1 MTHQNSLKEQ
11 LKELTHDEKVHSEAY
26 QLFLKQKDSNDYEIK
41 REGYR
46 DDLLDTIYPEER
58 QAIESMIVSK
68 FEQKD
73 IDVLKFMAELTTVD
87 GISLVEEQYKSLS
100 KQVVD
105 MPNLAEYLYIHT
117 RQQMYLDD
125 LREYCLEG
133 KAQFREEAIRNLNK
147 LVMDIELA
155 EISQIYEVSRTII
168 LKENDSELLFWGKAL
183 MRKCIK
189 RLDIKG
195 DNQELRQLWEEVEK
209 AIKVDSSDIRK
220 EKLLLFE
227 ERFRNQ

>member
-11 LKELTHDEKVHSEAY
+11 PDELNHKEIEHSEAY
-26 QLFLKQKDSNDYEIK
+26 QLFLKQKDSNDYAIK

-46 DDLLDTIYPEER
+46 DNLLDTIYPEER
-58 QAIESMIVSK
+58 QAVESMIVSQ

-105 MPNLAEYLYIHT
+105 MPNLAKYLYVHT

-133 KAQFREEAIRNLNK
+133 KSQFREEAIRNLNK

-155 EISQIYEVSRTII
+155 VIPQIYEASRTII
-168 LKENDSELLFWGKAL
+168 LKENEGELLFWGKSL

-189 RLDIKG
+189 RLDIIS
-195 DNQELRQLWEEVEK
+195 DNEELRQLWEEVEK

-227 ERFRNQ
+227 EKFRNQ

>member
-1 MTHQNSLKEQ
+1 MTHQYSLKEQ
-11 LKELTHDEKVHSEAY
+11 SDEPTHEEIVHSEAY
-26 QLFLKQKDSNDYEIK
+26 QLFLKQKDSNDYAIK

-58 QAIESMIVSK
+58 QAVESMIVSQ
-68 FEQKD
+68 FEQQD

-105 MPNLAEYLYIHT
+105 VPNLVGYLFVHT

-125 LREYCLEG
+125 LREYCLKG
-133 KAQFREEAIRNLNK
+133 KSQFREEAIRNLNK
-147 LVMDIELA
+147 LVMDIELG
-155 EISQIYEVSRTII
+155 EIPQIYEVSRTII

-189 RLDIKG
+189 RLDIIG
-195 DNQELRQLWEEVEK
+195 DN
-209 AIKVDSSDIRK
+209 
-220 EKLLLFE
+220 E
-227 ERFRNQ
+227 EREV